1 MNNKQK
7 EKIELFYSGSPE
19 LWYGTEPLLKL
30 DFSEDICNTS
40 LQLSMSND
48 EISKYLEVAPLQV
61 SHQLPREIPGL
72 ENFYWPKFLEQYLF
86 RI

>member
-1 MNNKQK
+1 MN
-7 EKIELFYSGSPE
+7 FFTSGVRSCDMA
-19 LWYGTEPLLKL
+19 EPLLKL

-72 ENFYWPKFLEQYLF
+72 ENFY
-86 RI
+86 